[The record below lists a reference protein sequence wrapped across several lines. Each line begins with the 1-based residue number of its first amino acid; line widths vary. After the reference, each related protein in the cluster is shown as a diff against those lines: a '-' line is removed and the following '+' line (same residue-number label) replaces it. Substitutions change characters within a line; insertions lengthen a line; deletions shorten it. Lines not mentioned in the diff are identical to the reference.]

1 MDIIQSKKN
10 FVEFLSTLLYHDS
23 KLLEISLGRFEDFSD
38 LIHKHN
44 NQFGLI
50 SDNDLEFLWV
60 RHFQDSLMAM
70 KLFPQLFNIQ
80 ERDGV
85 KRVID
90 IGSGSGFPG
99 VPLAILN
106 PSFEFILLEPN
117 KKRGF
122 FLEQILIRSLN
133 LTNVRL
139 VSERAEVTVKQKMLS
154 NKFNLLIT
162 RAVAHLDEIIPI
174 TFPFLNVGGSALYW
188 VSAYVSRETN
198 SFKMISSNS
207 GGEYFGG
214 NEYSLDVSD
223 SEPRKAIVGFKKI

>member
-1 MDIIQSKKN
+1 MDNNCSKEK
-10 FVEFLSTLLYHDS
+10 FVEFLASLLTGDS
-23 KLLEISLGRFEDFSD
+23 ELLENTVKKFEGFSD
-38 LIHKHN
+38 LIRKHN
-44 NQFGLI
+44 SQFGLT

-70 KLFPQLFNIQ
+70 KLFPQLFNL
-80 ERDGV
+80 EEAGGV

-122 FLEQILIRSLN
+122 FLEQILIRALN
-133 LTNVRL
+133 LSNVKL
-139 VSERAEVTVKQKMLS
+139 VRDRAEVTVKQKIFS
-154 NKFNLLIT
+154 NQYNLLVT
-162 RAVAHLDEIIPI
+162 RAVAHLDELIPI
-174 TFPFLNVGGSALYW
+174 TFPFLEPGGSALYW

-198 SFKMISSNS
+198 SLNIISSNNR
-207 GGEYFGG
+207 GEYIGG
-214 NEYSLDVSD
+214 NEYNLDVSD